1 MMKKNRFKV
10 MGILLLFCLLLSG
23 CNGNWKDY
31 FYTEESLKQ
40 EAQRALEE
48 KYDEEFVILNV
59 WVVAQTAFGA
69 TCSPKNDRDVVF
81 DVELYKDGSGM
92 YRDEYVQGVVDKQI
106 QEKLQKDLQV
116 FFGECFVQANVFYAE
131 TEFDNVSLVTME
143 DYARAVPNGECF
155 VYVIIDESEI
165 SPNTIQSEY
174 EYFSK
179 TLLKEIEEKKIP
191 ELTIHLYIVDNE
203 LMKWCKDYFKV
214 NTEETWKF
222 TKAVDDFHNF
232 GFGYLDGKF
241 NKTLEEYTKLR
252 MEEVNK

>member
-1 MMKKNRFKV
+1 MKKNRFKV

-23 CNGNWKDY
+23 CSRNWKNY
-31 FYTEESLKQ
+31 FHTEESLKR
-40 EAQRALEE
+40 EAEKALEE
-48 KYDEEFVILNV
+48 KYNEEFVTLNV
-59 WVVAQTAFGA
+59 WIKNQTTFYAV
-69 TCSPKNDRDVVF
+69 CSPEKDRNILFQAQV
-81 DVELYKDGSGM
+81 YKDGRGIYEDM
-92 YRDEYVQGVVDKQI
+92 YVQGAVDKQI
-106 QEKLQKDLQV
+106 QEKLQMDLQP
-116 FFGECFVQANVFYAE
+116 FFGKCFVQADLFYNE
-131 TEFDNVSLVTME
+131 TDFDNVSVVTME
-143 DYARAVPNGECF
+143 DYVQAVPNGKCF

-165 SPNTIQSEY
+165 STSTIQSEY

-191 ELTIHLYIVDNE
+191 ELTIHLYMVDNE

-214 NTEETWKF
+214 NTEETWEF